1 MVKALEIEIDGLCN
15 EQLHFAPLQRHVRGR
30 FDFMRIGEPMSK
42 IKAHEWPVTI
52 PSQRLGIDP
61 DGTGYIREPLHDGEF
76 APIKEKIEKMGMKLE
91 PAVQEFPGIDVVTW
105 YFWMQ
110 RAVESGLARVVSGRL
125 PDRIEGTPKMNFVLN
140 EPPTS
145 AVDKLT
151 AAIEKQTV
159 MFAKLLE
166 RLGEK

>member
-1 MVKALEIEIDGLCN
+1 
-15 EQLHFAPLQRHVRGR
+15 
-30 FDFMRIGEPMSK
+30 MSK
-42 IKAHEWPVTI
+42 IKAHEWPVPI

-61 DGTGYIREPLHDGEF
+61 DGNGYIREPLHDGEF

-91 PAVQEFPGIDVVTW
+91 PAVQEFPAIDLPTW
-105 YFWMQ
+105 LFWMQ
-110 RAVESGLARVVSGRL
+110 RAVESGLAKVVGGKL
-125 PDRIEGTPKMNFVLN
+125 PDHIEGKPKMNFVLN

-145 AVDKLT
+145 ATDKLT
-151 AAIEKQTV
+151 AAIERQTT

>member
-1 MVKALEIEIDGLCN
+1 MVKALEVEIDGPHN
-15 EQLHFAPLQRHVRGR
+15 EQLHFAPLQRNVRGR

-42 IKAHEWPVTI
+42 IKAVEWPVPI

-61 DGTGYIREPLHDGEF
+61 DGNGYIREPLHDGEF
-76 APIKEKIEKMGMKLE
+76 APIREKIESQGMKLE

-105 YFWMQ
+105 LFWLKL
-110 RAVESGLARVVSGRL
+110 AVESGLAKVVSGKL
-125 PDRIEGTPKMNFVLN
+125 PDKIEGTPKMNFILN

-151 AAIEKQTV
+151 SAIERQSQLFERV
-159 MFAKLLE
+159 LEKLS
-166 RLGEK
+166 K